1 MRKII
6 LLVACIYLLIIPA
19 CADSTLIYSDYDS
32 QDEGTT
38 ITGYF
43 YLRTASGGYNSV
55 GVGSYHSY
63 SSSWTYFETDTFED
77 FEVYPDED
85 GYVYYRWVS
94 NDGESVYGS
103 YQLASS
109 EISTVNGHVDWYGK
123 FYDSSEDGFRFSCMG
138 YLYADSY
145 TLAGSQ
151 EIINWNQSTYSA
163 GDTANISFEYPSY
176 IESNENFIDIRSYNP
191 ESSVWEL
198 EERRFISSESGSM
211 LYVVPS
217 YSSRQFRAE
226 LMTRA
231 SVLFTPTEIGNAT
244 MQMTSEGAA
253 LEFTKY
259 TYDRDEN
266 MTFNYYNMPEGSYI
280 QFHSGTTATGAT
292 YYQQYSVS
300 GNGSAGYQLPSNG
313 PYGELFYI
321 RAYDSDDNSLGYD
334 YAYTENAP
342 TGEATLHG
350 RIRDASTEA
359 VISGATVTVAGEST
373 TTDSSGDYTLTINK
387 GTWNIYVS
395 ASNYV
400 DKTVSDF
407 TFSGSSY
414 SYNPYLT
421 PSPAASSTLYGSV
434 SAADNGASISQATVT
449 VYNSTKT
456 KSDITSLGAF
466 EINGLADGQSYTI
479 KVTQDYFETYQD
491 TFTFDADNNVL
502 SIELTRKSEEEEEDE
517 EEDEEGGGLSDDDDD
532 SSSSS
537 SDEDYR
543 PGREAARGTLE
554 EAEASVPGMFSV
566 LMIIVFMAAVKKGTK

>member
-6 LLVACIYLLIIPA
+6 LMALCFCLLVLPASAAITNGGFETGDLTGWSTFGTYTPMANTNSNQIGSYCLLMNNPSGDAGITQVV
-19 CADSTLIYSDYDS
+19 DLTNVDGLSFYYTTSYSWGS
-32 QDEGTT
+32 
-38 ITGYF
+38 GYF
-43 YLRTASGGYNSV
+43 RIYIDSDVVYNVTTLDSW
-55 GVGSYHSY
+55 SQETIDLSSY
-63 SSSWTYFETDTFED
+63 S
-77 FEVYPDED
+77 
-85 GYVYYRWVS
+85 
-94 NDGESVYGS
+94 GS
-103 YQLASS
+103 HTLKVV
-109 EISTVNGHVDWYGK
+109 TNN
-123 FYDSSEDGFRFSCMG
+123 RR
-138 YLYADSY
+138 LYADEFVLVEGEPDAIYWDES
-145 TLAGSQ
+145 S
-151 EIINWNQSTYSA
+151 YSA
-163 GDTANISFEYPSY
+163 GDISNISYTYPSY
-176 IESNENFIDIRSYNP
+176 SASNENFIDIRSYNS

-198 EERRFISSESGSM
+198 EERRMVYSESGSI
-211 LYVVPS
+211 LYTVPS

-231 SVLFTPTEIGNAT
+231 SVLFNPTEIANAT
-244 MQMTSEGAA
+244 MQMSADGAA

-266 MTFNYYNMPEGSYI
+266 MTWNYYNMPEGSFI
-280 QFHSGTTATGAT
+280 VFHSGPTAADAT
-292 YYQQYSVS
+292 YFQQYSVS

-359 VISGATVTVAGEST
+359 VIFGATVTVAGEST

-421 PSPAASSTLYGSV
+421 PSPAALSTLYGSV

-449 VYNSTKT
+449 VYNSSKT

-466 EINGLADGQSYTI
+466 EINGLADGQTYTI
-479 KVTQDYFETYQD
+479 KVTQDYFETYQS
-491 TFTFDADNNVL
+491 TFTFDADDNVL
-502 SIELTRKSEEEEEDE
+502 SIELTRKSEEEEEE
-517 EEDEEGGGLSDDDDD
+517 GEGEEGGGLSDDDDG

-537 SDEDYR
+537 SDDEYR
-543 PGREAARGTLE
+543 AGRTAAKDVLE
-554 EAEASVPGMFSV
+554 ESEANVGPMYSM
-566 LMIIVFMAAVKKGTK
+566 LIVIFFMAAAKKGLK